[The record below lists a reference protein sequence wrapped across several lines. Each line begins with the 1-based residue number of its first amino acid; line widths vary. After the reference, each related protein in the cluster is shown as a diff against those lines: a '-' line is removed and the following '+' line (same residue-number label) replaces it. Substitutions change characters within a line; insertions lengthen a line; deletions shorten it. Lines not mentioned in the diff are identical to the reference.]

1 MRHLLT
7 TAFLLGILSIG
18 NLAHTADG
26 GAIELYAV
34 IFGVV
39 VDEKH
44 QLASLRVTKVIDPRS
59 GLTDSVNVSVP
70 DSFIAAARKR
80 VIAKKYPP
88 VLEHGKPKEFFTY
101 FIYDPMQP
109 VRADID
115 PKQCCSE

>member
-26 GAIELYAV
+26 GTTELYAV

-59 GLTDSVNVSVP
+59 GLLMRTLNSAYPSIDGFLLPPGKGRMRVVL
-70 DSFIAAARKR
+70 ARF
-80 VIAKKYPP
+80 PLTP
-88 VLEHGKPKEFFTY
+88 VLSWIERGQT
-101 FIYDPMQP
+101 I
-109 VRADID
+109 RII
-115 PKQCCSE
+115 